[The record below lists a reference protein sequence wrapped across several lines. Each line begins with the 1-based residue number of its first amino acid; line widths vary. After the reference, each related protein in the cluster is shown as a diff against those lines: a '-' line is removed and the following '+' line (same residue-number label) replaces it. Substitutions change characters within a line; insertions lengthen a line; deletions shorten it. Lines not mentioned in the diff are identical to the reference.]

1 MANKKFRRFITGML
15 LSCNIASFS
24 FCSAQHDVLTE
35 AISKESGS
43 SEKLKALYNVGRM
56 VQENYAKNQAKIAQ
70 ANETATTLYN
80 QSIKELDDLQ
90 QYYDELFADCCD
102 PDKLK
107 QILNDF
113 VDSIKYDILSYALT
127 VNKDIKDDK
136 FILAYAQ
143 LRFLENKKHTFA
155 YLLNSLGY
163 LNFPFI
169 CKCKLEKNW
178 ASNLSSL
185 FKVKHQLPILI
196 KFSISLEEKKNGL
209 QDLSTID
216 AKVVPNTW
224 YQYLLRQ
231 SQLELTE
238 MPQRKF
244 KEYFASDFYQACLRL
259 RQLAN
264 TTKSINHQQ
273 AAPYLHE
280 VLSITSAGETD
291 SLLGKAVDAAL
302 GKNKSA
308 AKFLKDL
315 PKNLLPYNNQPT
327 PKQNTWLSYTAQL
340 TRQLKR
346 TVDETIKKEKEII
359 LAEDAGKTT
368 RRILHQTIL
377 NHANSPLTNRR
388 IIESLGRT
396 ARDCLTR
403 RCEKVLVLAIP
414 NTLTLVEDSLK
425 PSGQL
430 TGLQRIYRLPSQIKT
445 NLAISPADEHLKV
458 HFGLAGTVDYTRE
471 ETKYT
476 GKFGT
481 NGSVFLAATDVN
493 ELFNTRLPSNN
504 EKLLA
509 VCRVTDSAGEIFYN
523 YIYFIYDYDK
533 YGFVK
538 TGEVYDSTDN
548 KWKSAY
554 AIMLVTD
561 DTNKLITVYPLYM

>member
-1 MANKKFRRFITGML
+1 MANKKFKRFITGIL

-43 SEKLKALYNVGRM
+43 SEKLKALYNVGRK
-56 VQENYAKNQAKIAQ
+56 VQEHYAQTHSGIAKAN
-70 ANETATTLYN
+70 ANETAKTLYN

-102 PDKLK
+102 PKKLK
-107 QILNDF
+107 QILNNF
-113 VDSIKYDILSYALT
+113 VDSIKYDILSYAL
-127 VNKDIKDDK
+127 NKDIKNDK

-169 CKCKLEKNW
+169 CKYELKEDW

-216 AKVVPNTW
+216 AEVRPTAC
-224 YQYLLRQ
+224 YQDLLRE
-231 SQLELTE
+231 SQRELTD
-238 MPQRKF
+238 MQQRKF
-244 KEYFASDFYQACLRL
+244 KEYFASDFYQECLRL

-280 VLSITSAGETD
+280 VLSITSAGETE

-308 AKFLKDL
+308 AKFLEDL
-315 PKNLLPYNNQPT
+315 PKNLLPYNNQCK
-327 PKQNTWLSYTAQL
+327 PKNTNWLSYTAQL
-340 TRQLKR
+340 TTRLKR
-346 TVDETIKKEKEII
+346 TVDETIKKEKNII
-359 LAEDAGKTT
+359 LAEDGGKTT
-368 RRILHQTIL
+368 REILSQTIL
-377 NHANSPLTNRR
+377 NHADGPSTNAD
-388 IIESLGRT
+388 IVVTIGRT
-396 ARDCLTR
+396 VQGCLTR
-403 RCEKVLVLAIP
+403 KCPRALILATR
-414 NTLTLVEDSLK
+414 NARTLVEGPSEPSPQWTDLK
-425 PSGQL
+425 
-430 TGLQRIYRLPSQIKT
+430 RIYCLPSPIKAPLT
-445 NLAISPADEHLKV
+445 IQPANDHLKV
-458 HFGLAGTVDYTRE
+458 HFGPAGTVDYTRDG
-471 ETKYT
+471 TKYT

-481 NGSVFLAATDVN
+481 NGSVFSTATDVN

-509 VCRVTDSAGEIFYN
+509 VCQVTDSDGEIFYN

-561 DTNKLITVYPLYM
+561 AKHELKTVYPLYM